1 MAARKRA
8 GFARKALEAE
18 QERLGAQLGKLRA
31 EIARGRVRQERILRM
46 LSELPE
52 VAEALRSGVCPAKID
67 AETWAALQVSQRRSG
82 S

>member
-1 MAARKRA
+1 MRKRA
-8 GFARKALEAE
+8 GFTRKALEAE
-18 QERLGAQLGKLRA
+18 QEGLGTQLGKLRA

-67 AETWAALQVSQRRSG
+67 AETWAALQGSRRRSG